1 MNKYLVLILPFV
13 IAGYATTHQEEQS
26 VAANIQDVSTAR
38 KSSGSVVEII
48 RYNLPQE
55 KAKDFAAIYREVSKY
70 LAASPHCRGYQVL
83 HGVEEANR
91 FIIVIEWD
99 SIAGH
104 EQGFTNSADFP
115 NFITPL
121 RPYLQYIEEMKHYE
135 KTDVAWTP

>member
-13 IAGYATTHQEEQS
+13 IAGYATAHQEEQS
-26 VAANIQDVSTAR
+26 VAARIQDAPSPR
-38 KSSGSVVEII
+38 KSSGGVVEII

-55 KAKDFAAIYREVSKY
+55 KAKDFAAIYREISKY

-83 HGVEEANR
+83 HGIEEANR